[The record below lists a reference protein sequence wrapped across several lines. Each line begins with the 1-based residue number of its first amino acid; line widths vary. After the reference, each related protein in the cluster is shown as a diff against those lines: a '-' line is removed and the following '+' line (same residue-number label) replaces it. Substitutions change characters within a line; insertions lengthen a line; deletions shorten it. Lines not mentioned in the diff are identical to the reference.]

1 MIETGVREL
10 FFYERASDD
19 SAEVHVVVYKILIS
33 GSGQLIQAMDTVLT
47 HTIGFLVVAILVAI
61 IARRMRLP
69 YTVGLVLT
77 GIALAVTGL
86 ETGAMLTHDF
96 IFDVI
101 LPPLLFEA
109 ALSIRWRELR
119 RDLFPIVV
127 LSTLGVV
134 ISASAVA
141 AGMARVLSWPAAAA
155 IVFGVLIAATDPI
168 AVLAM
173 FKDTGVKGRLRLLL
187 ESESLF
193 NDGVAAVLFALVL
206 AWGQAAYMG
215 QLTATSVARAL
226 ALTAGGGILAG
237 IACGGAAIALAGRTS
252 DHLVEATL
260 TAVAAYGSFLLAEN
274 FHCSGVLATVAAGL
288 LMGNLGM
295 LREDEKRNIFSED
308 GRSFVIALWEFAA
321 FIANSL
327 IFLLIGL
334 RVAAMPLTSVGTE
347 ALLTAIGLVLVGRAL
362 TVYPLCLLFRYSS
375 WAIPIREQHVLWW
388 GGLRG
393 ALALALALALPP
405 DFPLYNEILIT
416 AFGVVVFS
424 VVVQGLTMPLLLW
437 KLGLLPKKLVAAGMS
452 AR

>member
-1 MIETGVREL
+1 MAPGSSSKRWTPFSL
-10 FFYERASDD
+10 TLSAS
-19 SAEVHVVVYKILIS
+19 SSWRFIAI
-33 GSGQLIQAMDTVLT
+33 
-47 HTIGFLVVAILVAI
+47 VALPGAV
-61 IARRMRLP
+61 RLP

-206 AWGQAAYMG
+206 AWGQAALSWG
-215 QLTATSVARAL
+215 SQR
-226 ALTAGGGILAG
+226 
-237 IACGGAAIALAGRTS
+237 R
-252 DHLVEATL
+252 HLWP
-260 TAVAAYGSFLLAEN
+260 
-274 FHCSGVLATVAAGL
+274 
-288 LMGNLGM
+288 
-295 LREDEKRNIFSED
+295 
-308 GRSFVIALWEFAA
+308 ALW
-321 FIANSL
+321 
-327 IFLLIGL
+327 
-334 RVAAMPLTSVGTE
+334 P
-347 ALLTAIGLVLVGRAL
+347 
-362 TVYPLCLLFRYSS
+362 
-375 WAIPIREQHVLWW
+375 
-388 GGLRG
+388 
-393 ALALALALALPP
+393 
-405 DFPLYNEILIT
+405 
-416 AFGVVVFS
+416 
-424 VVVQGLTMPLLLW
+424 
-437 KLGLLPKKLVAAGMS
+437 
-452 AR
+452 